1 MITLHAVYLLAGLMF
16 TAYAAFNL
24 ADRNGAGARGN
35 ALFWGLMAVSML
47 AGDRLGDLGNGVL
60 LAMLGLVAALR
71 LTGSGIGSGSG
82 SAPTAPA
89 EVRAAR
95 AGQHGNRLF
104 ALAMVIPATAL
115 GGTLLFQFQPWL
127 VEPKQGGIIALALAA
142 LLASLVALVALRAHP
157 RVALVEGRRLIDSV
171 GWAAVLPQALVALGA
186 VFTLAGVGTAV
197 GQLFALAIPA
207 GSLVGAVLAYGL
219 GMALF
224 TMALGNAFAAFPV
237 MFAGV
242 GLPLLVRA
250 HHGDPAVVAAI
261 GMLAALCGTLLTPMA
276 ANFNLVPAALLGLRD
291 RNAVIR
297 AQVGTAL
304 PLLAANILF
313 IWLFAFRGQG

>member
-1 MITLHAVYLLAGLMF
+1 MITLPMVYLLAGLMF
-16 TAYAAFNL
+16 AGFAAFNL
-24 ADRNGAGARGN
+24 ADRGGPHRLGN
-35 ALFWGLMAVSML
+35 ALFWGLMATSML
-47 AGDRLGDLGNGVL
+47 AGDRLGDLGNGL
-60 LAMLGLVAALR
+60 LVVALALVAALR
-71 LTGSGIGSGSG
+71 LTGAGAGQ
-82 SAPTAPA
+82 SAPADR
-89 EVRAAR
+89 RAAR
-95 AGQHGNRLF
+95 AARHGNGLF
-104 ALAMVIPATAL
+104 ALALVIPVTAL
-115 GGTLLFQFQPWL
+115 GGTLLFQFAPWL

-142 LLASLVALVALRAHP
+142 VVALGVALAVLRAHP
-157 RVALVEGRRLIDSV
+157 RVALAEGRRLIDAV

-207 GSLVGAVLAYGL
+207 GSLLGAVLAYGL

-224 TMALGNAFAAFPV
+224 TVALGNAFAAFPV

-261 GMLAALCGTLLTPMA
+261 GMLAGFCGTLLTPMA
-276 ANFNLVPAALLGLRD
+276 ANFNLVPAALLGLRN